1 MDTWPSNTAVQS
13 EKNRKGKAKATFL
26 PCPLLQGGALT
37 SATLRE
43 DDQGRFEW
51 VTAKERASGT
61 SERCSCVT
69 ILLIRL
75 V

>member
-13 EKNRKGKAKATFL
+13 EKNCKGKVKATFL
-26 PCPLLQGGALT
+26 PCPLLEGGALT

-43 DDQGRFEW
+43 DDQGRFKW
-51 VTAKERASGT
+51 VTAQDRASGT
-61 SERCSCVT
+61 CERRSFL
-69 ILLIRL
+69 ILLIPL